1 MKFLSR
7 MKQLGVLGLAVLA
20 FGQAIAGAPVCP
32 QRGGGGGG
40 DIPFPF
46 ETANQKAE
54 LADGEVYLLSGRV
67 VFAPG
72 PVSVEPMPYLE
83 VDFQEHPWL
92 ESAKRKQV
100 PFYLLENSDL
110 DWKKWENQRVM
121 VPVRAKGQI
130 LTNPHSDP
138 VYTLTLKAMG
148 EPIVPPPPVQQRP

>member
-1 MKFLSR
+1 MKLFMR
-7 MKQLGVLGLAVLA
+7 MKQLGVLGLVVLSL
-20 FGQAIAGAPVCP
+20 GQAMAGAPICP

-54 LADGEVYLLSGRV
+54 LADGEVYILSGRV

-72 PVSVEPMPYLE
+72 PVSVEPAAYLE
-83 VDFQEHPWL
+83 VDFKEHPWL

-100 PFYLLENSDL
+100 PFYLLENSEV
-110 DWKKWENQRVM
+110 DWKKWENQRVI

-138 VYTLTLKAMG
+138 VYTLTLKAIA
-148 EPIVPPPPVQQRP
+148 EPVAPPPVQQRP